1 MYAIIYSET
10 MPPLKG
16 THKGPCCV
24 DFVLNTKGA
33 FMAKLF
39 YDQNRHKSVPIWS
52 FLQPHS
58 LPLPGT
64 APTQWV

>member
-52 FLQPHS
+52 FL
-58 LPLPGT
+58 
-64 APTQWV
+64 